1 MELLLP
7 SLDRDAGRPLYD
19 QLYGALRDAILDKRL
34 RPGVKMPSTRDLCE
48 QLAISRNTALEAF
61 ARLRVEGYVEAR
73 VGSGT
78 YVTRDIPDGLLRA
91 RSVSTPER
99 AAATSAAIS
108 ARGKLIV
115 ESEPVPTRSWSRLL
129 PFYPGIPSFELLP
142 LGVWRRLVDRHLT
155 PAAAARL
162 FHYGGPEGLL
172 QLREAIAAYLVTSRG
187 VTCTPD
193 QVIVVAG
200 SQQAVDLTARVLLDP
215 GDAVWMEDPGWHG
228 ARSAFL
234 AAGATVVPVPIDHD
248 GLDLEAARQREPA
261 ARLAHVTPSHQ
272 FPLGR
277 TMGLVRRLELLDW
290 AASSGAWILEDDY
303 DSEFRYAGA
312 PLPALQGLDT
322 AGRVIYTG
330 TFSKVLFPALRLGY
344 LVVPDALVEPFRA
357 AHALADRHNPSVDQA
372 VLAAFLT
379 EGHFTRHLRRI
390 RAAYG
395 ERQELMLEQ
404 LRDRL
409 PDILEVSPDP
419 AGMHLVA
426 WLPPGVDDVA
436 MADASA
442 AAGISAPPLS
452 YYSIE
457 PPRRGA
463 LMLGYTGASRPRI
476 KVGIQ
481 QLAAAL
487 RSALGR

>member
-7 SLDRDAGRPLYD
+7 ALDRDAVRPLYD
-19 QLYGALRDAILDKRL
+19 QLYGALRDAILDQRL

-48 QLAISRNTALEAF
+48 QLSISRNTALEAF

-78 YVTRDIPDGLLRA
+78 FVTRDIPDSLLRA
-91 RSVSTPER
+91 RSVPAPALPASGRT
-99 AAATSAAIS
+99 AIS
-108 ARGKLIV
+108 TRGTLIV
-115 ESEPVPTRSWSRLL
+115 GSEPVPTRAWSRLL
-129 PFYPGIPSFELLP
+129 PFYPGIPSFDLLP

-155 PAAAARL
+155 PAAATRL
-162 FHYGGPEGLL
+162 FHYGRPEGLP
-172 QLREAIAAYLVTSRG
+172 QLREAIAAYLVASRG
-187 VTCTPD
+187 VTCTAD

-215 GDAVWMEDPGWHG
+215 GDAVWMEDPGWRG

-234 AAGATVVPVPIDHD
+234 AAGATLVPVPIDDD
-248 GLDLEAARQREPA
+248 GLDVDVARQRHPR

-272 FPLGR
+272 FPLGP
-277 TMGLVRRLELLDW
+277 TMGLVRRLQLLDW
-290 AASSGAWILEDDY
+290 AASSGTWILEDDY
-303 DSEFRYAGA
+303 DSEFRYAGT
-312 PLPALQGLDT
+312 PLPALQGLDA
-322 AGRVIYTG
+322 AGSVIYTG
-330 TFSKVLFPALRLGY
+330 TFSKVLYPALRLGY
-344 LVVPDALVEPFRA
+344 LVVPESLIDPFRA
-357 AHALADRHNPSVDQA
+357 AHALTDRHNPSVDQA
-372 VLAAFLT
+372 ALADFLA
-379 EGHFTRHLRRI
+379 EGHFSRHLRRI

-404 LRDRL
+404 LRERL
-409 PDILEVSPDP
+409 PDVLEVSPDP

-436 MADASA
+436 MAEASA

-463 LMLGYTGASRPRI
+463 LMLGYTGVTRPRI
-476 KVGIQ
+476 RVGVR

-487 RSALGR
+487 RAALGR

>member
-7 SLDRDAGRPLYD
+7 PLDRDGDRPLYD
-19 QLYGALRDAILDKRL
+19 QLYAALRDAILDQRL
-34 RPGVKMPSTRDLCE
+34 RRGAKMPSTRDLCG
-48 QLAISRNTALEAF
+48 QLAISRNTALEAY
-61 ARLRVEGYVEAR
+61 ARLASEGYVEAR
-73 VGSGT
+73 VGAGT
-78 YVTRDIPDGLLRA
+78 YVTEALPDGLLQA
-91 RSVSTPER
+91 RSV
-99 AAATSAAIS
+99 AAPARVPAPHRVVS
-108 ARGKLIV
+108 ARGRLIV
-115 ESEPVPTRSWSRLL
+115 ESEPVPSRPWSRLL
-129 PFYPGIPSFELLP
+129 PFYPGIPSFDLLP
-142 LGVWRRLVDRHLT
+142 LTLWRRLVDRHLT
-155 PAAAARL
+155 PAAASHL
-162 FHYGGPEGLL
+162 FHYGRSEGLPE
-172 QLREAIAAYLVTSRG
+172 LREAIAAYLVAGRG
-187 VTCTPD
+187 VRCTPE

-215 GDAVWMEDPGWHG
+215 GDAVWMEDPGWRG
-228 ARSAFL
+228 ARSAFV
-234 AAGATVVPVPIDHD
+234 AAGAMTVPVPIDDD
-248 GLDLEAARQREPA
+248 GLDLDAARRRHPG

-290 AASSGAWILEDDY
+290 AASSGTWILEDDY

-344 LVVPDALVEPFRA
+344 LVVPEPLVEPFRA
-357 AHALADRHNPSVDQA
+357 AHALADRHNPSIDQA
-372 VLAAFLT
+372 VLAAFLA
-379 EGHFTRHLRRI
+379 EGHFARHLRRI
-390 RAAYG
+390 RSAYG

-404 LRDRL
+404 IRDRL

-426 WLPPGVDDVA
+426 WLPPEVDDVA

-457 PPRRGA
+457 PPERGA
-463 LMLGYTGASRPRI
+463 LMLGYTGVSRPRI
-476 KVGIQ
+476 RVGVQ
-481 QLAAAL
+481 QLATAL
-487 RSALGR
+487 RLAIGR

>member
-1 MELLLP
+1 VELLLP
-7 SLDRDAGRPLYD
+7 PLVRDGDRPMYD
-19 QLYGALRDAILDKRL
+19 QLYAALRDAILDRRL
-34 RPGVKMPSTRDLCE
+34 DPGAKMPSTRDLCG
-48 QLAISRNTALEAF
+48 QLAISRNTVLEAF
-61 ARLRVEGYVEAR
+61 ARLRAEGYVEAT

-78 YVTRDIPDGLLRA
+78 YVTHALPDGLLRT
-91 RSVSTPER
+91 RSVAAPER
-99 AAATSAAIS
+99 AASRDTMIS
-108 ARGKLIV
+108 ARGRLIL
-115 ESEPVPTRSWSRLL
+115 ESEPVPTRPWSRVL

-142 LGVWRRLVDRHLT
+142 LTIWRRLVDRHLT
-155 PAAAARL
+155 PAVAAHL
-162 FHYGGPEGLL
+162 FHYGRPEGLPE
-172 QLREAIAAYLVTSRG
+172 LREAIAAYLVASRG
-187 VTCTPD
+187 VGCTAD

-215 GDAVWMEDPGWHG
+215 GDAVWIEDPGWQA

-234 AAGATVVPVPIDHD
+234 AAGATLVSVPIDDD
-248 GLDLEAARQREPA
+248 GLDLAAARRRRPD

-272 FPLGR
+272 FPLGP

-290 AASSGAWILEDDY
+290 AASSGTWILEDDY
-303 DSEFRYAGA
+303 DSEFRYAGT

-344 LVVPDALVEPFRA
+344 LVVPEQLIDPFRA
-357 AHALADRHNPSVDQA
+357 AHALSDRHNPSIDQA
-372 VLAAFLT
+372 ALAAFLT

-395 ERQELMLEQ
+395 ERQQLMLEQ
-404 LRDRL
+404 LHHRL
-409 PDILEVSPDP
+409 SDILEVAPDP

-426 WLPPGVDDVA
+426 WLPPGVADVA
-436 MADASA
+436 MAERCA

-463 LMLGYTGASRPRI
+463 LMLGYTGVSRPRI

-481 QLAAAL
+481 QLATAL
-487 RSALGR
+487 RSALAG